1 MFELS
6 QSANHRIEK
15 DAMSA
20 SHPNVRRQRPQ
31 IPSMLRSSKAV
42 APPPQ
47 LIGIIDDARREGID
61 KFTLEYSRALV
72 MASISSL
79 DHAMEIDFE
88 FKSGEE
94 MFHFLLVGA
103 PSRTAKQW
111 SIQFLHDSRR
121 YSLMIQRAN
130 IRPKSPLQ
138 VKWSAVIDND
148 DA

>member
-1 MFELS
+1 M
-6 QSANHRIEK
+6 
-15 DAMSA
+15 
-20 SHPNVRRQRPQ
+20 
-31 IPSMLRSSKAV
+31 

-47 LIGIIDDARREGID
+47 LTGIIDDARREGID

-88 FKSGEE
+88 FRSGKE
-94 MFHFLLVGA
+94 MFHFLLAGA

-130 IRPKSPLQ
+130 IGPKSRLQ
-138 VKWSAVIDND
+138 VRWSAVVDND